1 MKSGKGWLDYRFL
14 SVVSSMGGWL
24 CMERR
29 RWSIGDRRVEAYL
42 FERKHGGGAVRRLES
57 DVARWQV

>member
-1 MKSGKGWLDYRFL
+1 M
-14 SVVSSMGGWL
+14 
-24 CMERR
+24 
-29 RWSIGDRRVEAYL
+29 GDRRVEAYL